1 MTYRLGVDLGTTYT
15 AAAVCRDDRAE
26 MLGLSGRG
34 PVIPSVVCLRADGS
48 VLVGDDAERR
58 AASEPDRV
66 AREFKRRIGD
76 SAPLLVGGT
85 PIGAEALQ
93 AELLEFVVQRATTLE
108 GGPPDDIV
116 VTHPANW
123 GPYKREL
130 LVETIREADLDPD
143 VVRTLTEP
151 EAAAIHYAAQARV
164 EEGSVVAVYDLGGG
178 TFDAAVLRRTA
189 GGYEIL
195 GRPTGIERLGGIDF
209 DEAVF
214 EHVRSQIDLGDVD
227 DRTDDLD
234 TRAAWAALR
243 RECVAAKEALA
254 SATDTE
260 VQVVLPGVRTQVRLT
275 RSEFEEM
282 ILPAVGRTTESLSR
296 AIESAGVT
304 PDQLTSVLLV
314 GGSSRIPLIG
324 QQISEAI
331 GRPVAIDAHPKYAI
345 AQGAALSMP
354 EASPAGAATLPAT
367 TLAPADPPPGSFG
380 VVPVPIP
387 PAGSFGAPDAPSTP
401 PATPATA
408 ATPAAGDA
416 TQVLPSATAVPSEA
430 GPPIGPP
437 DGVPPA
443 PPFSS
448 PQAASSKNRVP
459 LLVGGGVALVLLVI
473 GAFVLLGGGDDSG
486 DAEVTSNT
494 VVTEVPSS
502 TETTTGSA
510 PAGIETTD
518 AGLDLPR
525 TVNWSH
531 VDFQLDE
538 AVFSTIDPATFGKAD
553 PAELTVG
560 DAERLFLDL
569 SMAYEADY
577 PIQSEN
583 VEVSLF
589 SLRLD
594 DGTTVPAGG
603 VQFQSTYFLN
613 TSSNDLV
620 QLSFDVAPDQ
630 LDGAVLVIDDRVT
643 VPAELPLDGEVPDD
657 PYPISFDV
665 DQTVAVT
672 IDDGCEGT
680 TTVESV
686 EWDVDAGIDH
696 NGDPVE
702 ATEPRAKKDARW
714 VRVFVQTVAGTG
726 EGCRFDRNV
735 QDPDYALEIDGLPV
749 FTSSFVNEIVQ
760 AGEGVEL
767 VLAYEVPLDA
777 ETVELNLG
785 SLTGTQGKVEVPRPD
800 EFP

>member
-1 MTYRLGVDLGTTYT
+1 
-15 AAAVCRDDRAE
+15 
-26 MLGLSGRG
+26 MLGLSDRG
-34 PVIPSVVCLRADGS
+34 PVIPSVVCLRADGT
-48 VLVGDDAERR
+48 VLVGADAERR

-76 SAPLLVGGT
+76 SAPLLVGGS
-85 PIGAEALQ
+85 PVGAEALQ
-93 AELLEFVVQRATTLE
+93 AELLEFVVNRATELE
-108 GGPPDDIV
+108 GGPPDEVV

-143 VVRTLTEP
+143 TVRTLTEP
-151 EAAAIHYAAQARV
+151 EAAAIHYASQERV
-164 EEGSVVAVYDLGGG
+164 DEGSIVAVYDLGGG

-189 GGYEIL
+189 EGYEIL

-214 EHVRSQIDLGDVD
+214 DHVRSQIDLDALTAD
-227 DRTDDLD
+227 PDDLD

-254 SATDTE
+254 SATDSD
-260 VQVVLPGVRTQVRLT
+260 VQVSLPGLRTEVRLT
-275 RSEFEEM
+275 RSEFEDM
-282 ILPAVGRTTESLSR
+282 IRPAVGRTTESLGR

-324 QQISEAI
+324 QQITAAL

-345 AQGAALSMP
+345 AKGAALSTP
-354 EASPAGAATLPAT
+354 ESSPAGAATLPAT
-367 TLAPADPPPGSFG
+367 TLAGPPPAAPPAGAFGVAPIPVVAAAGAAAGVAAAAGPADAPSPVAESPADPP
-380 VVPVPIP
+380 
-387 PAGSFGAPDAPSTP
+387 
-401 PATPATA
+401 TA
-408 ATPAAGDA
+408 VAPAADVTTAMPTVPPTRPPGADG
-416 TQVLPSATAVPSEA
+416 SAVPPS
-430 GPPIGPP
+430 
-437 DGVPPA
+437 PPA
-443 PPFSS
+443 PPPMS
-448 PQAASSKNRVP
+448 PEEPKNRLP
-459 LLVGGGVALVLLVI
+459 LYAGIGAAVVLLVI
-473 GAFVLLGGGDDSG
+473 GGVVLFGGGDDDG
-486 DAEVTSNT
+486 AET
-494 VVTEVPSS
+494 VAAVP
-502 TETTTGSA
+502 ETTTATSA
-510 PAGIETTD
+510 PSTTDTVDPEAVGIETTG

-525 TVNWSH
+525 SVTWSH

-583 VEVSLF
+583 VEVGLF

-594 DGTTVPAGG
+594 DGTTIPAGG

-726 EGCRFDRNV
+726 ESCRFDRNV

-777 ETVELNLG
+777 ETVELNFG